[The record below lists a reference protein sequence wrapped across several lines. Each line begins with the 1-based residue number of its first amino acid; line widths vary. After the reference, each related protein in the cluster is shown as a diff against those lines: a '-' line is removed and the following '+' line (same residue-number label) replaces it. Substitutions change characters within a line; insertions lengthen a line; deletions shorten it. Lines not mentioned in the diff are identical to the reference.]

1 MPTDVLLLVMVTTAP
16 PEAAVQSV
24 TVPVELLP
32 PLTLVGFK
40 VSEERVTLQAGVM
53 VREAFAELDPS
64 VAVITAVLV
73 VVTDV
78 VVTVNEALMLPTAT
92 VTLLDPL
99 ADPQLLNSE
108 TTDPPERALHW
119 RGHRARR
126 AASAHHAGGIQRHR

>member
-1 MPTDVLLLVMVTTAP
+1 VL
-16 PEAAVQSV
+16 SV

-40 VSEERVTLQAGVM
+40 VSEERVTLEAGVM

-78 VVTVNEALMLPTAT
+78 VVTVNEALMLPAAT
-92 VTLLDPL
+92 VTLLDTL
-99 ADPQLLNSE
+99 ADPQLLDSG
-108 TTDPPERALHW
+108 TTDPPERAALE
-119 RGHRARR
+119 RAPCP
-126 AASAHHAGGIQRHR
+126 

>member
-1 MPTDVLLLVMVTTAP
+1 ML
-16 PEAAVQSV
+16 SV

-40 VSEERVTLQAGVM
+40 VSEKRVTLEAGVM

-78 VVTVNEALMLPTAT
+78 VVTVNKALMLPAAT
-92 VTLLDPL
+92 VTLLDTL
-99 ADPQLLNSE
+99 ADPQLLDSE
-108 TTDPPERALHW
+108 TTDPSERAALE
-119 RGHRARR
+119 RAPCP
-126 AASAHHAGGIQRHR
+126 

>member
-1 MPTDVLLLVMVTTAP
+1 VPTDVLLLVVVATAP
-16 PEAAVQSV
+16 PEAAVLSV

-40 VSEERVTLQAGVM
+40 VGEERATLEAGVM

-78 VVTVNEALMLPTAT
+78 VVTVNEALM
-92 VTLLDPL
+92 
-99 ADPQLLNSE
+99 
-108 TTDPPERALHW
+108 
-119 RGHRARR
+119 
-126 AASAHHAGGIQRHR
+126 